1 MSAQESLFIGGAW
14 VAGAGAA
21 FTSHNPADGALV
33 WEGRAADPAQV
44 REAVAAARAA
54 FRDWRRV
61 PIAERIAILERYA
74 RLVEDEREALAR
86 AIAEETGKPLWDAR
100 GEAAAMAAKVR
111 ISISAYEERTPTRS
125 RPKGAIIQHLT
136 HRPHGVMAVFG
147 PFNFP
152 GHLPNGHIV
161 PALLAGNAIVF
172 KPSELTPGVA
182 AHLVRLLAEAGVP
195 AGVVNLVQGG
205 RETGAALLDQ
215 PVDGVLFTGSR
226 ETGLAIHRHFAGRPE
241 VILALEMGG
250 NNPLIVWDAAD
261 AEAAALLIAQS
272 AYVTTGQRCTCA
284 RRLIL
289 PDGAAGDRLLD
300 ALLAL
305 VERIRVDRFDAE
317 PEPFMGPL
325 ISEAAAERLLE
336 AVRARIAAGAR
347 VLAPLLRL
355 TDKGPAFV
363 SPAILDVTGV
373 AVPDGELF
381 GPVLQVIRVADFDA
395 ALAVANDTAF
405 GLAAGLISD
414 EEPLFRR
421 FAEEIA
427 AGVIAWNRPTT
438 GASSELPFGG
448 VKQSGNHR
456 PSAWYAADY
465 CAWPQ
470 AGLQAAAGRAER
482 PAALP
487 PGLSPE

>member
-1 MSAQESLFIGGAW
+1 MTAQGRLCIGGEW
-14 VAGAGAA
+14 IEGAGGA
-21 FTSHNPADGALV
+21 FTSHNPADGSPL
-33 WEGRAADPAQV
+33 WEGRAASPAQV
-44 REAVAAARAA
+44 ADAVAAARAA

-61 PIAERIAILERYA
+61 PLDERIAILERYA
-74 RLVEDEREALAR
+74 ALVEERREELAR

-100 GEAAAMAAKVR
+100 GEAGAMAAKVR
-111 ISISAYEERTPTRS
+111 ISIAAHEERTPTR
-125 RPKGAIIQHLT
+125 RREKGAIVQHLT

-161 PALLAGNAIVF
+161 PALLAGNTIVF
-172 KPSELTPGVA
+172 KPSELTPRVA
-182 AHLVRLLAEAGVP
+182 ELLVRLLMEAGVP
-195 AGVVNLVQGG
+195 EGVVNLVHGG
-205 RETGAALLDQ
+205 REVGAALLDQ
-215 PVDGVLFTGSR
+215 AVDGVLFTGSR
-226 ETGLAIHRHFAGRPE
+226 EAGLAIHRHFAGRPE

-261 AEAAALLIAQS
+261 AQAAALLIVQS
-272 AYVTTGQRCTCA
+272 AFITTGQRCTCA

-289 PDGAAGDRLLD
+289 PEGAAGDGVLD
-300 ALLAL
+300 ALVALA
-305 VERIRVDRFDAE
+305 ERLRVDRFDAE

-325 ISEAAAERLLE
+325 ISEAAALRLLD
-336 AVRARIAAGAR
+336 AVKARIAAGAR
-347 VLAPLLRL
+347 AILPLARLL
-355 TDKGPAFV
+355 DKGPAFV
-363 SPAILDVTGV
+363 TPAILDVTGV
-373 AVPDGELF
+373 PVPDGELF

-395 ALAVANDTAF
+395 ALEAANDTMF

-414 EEPLFRR
+414 DEGLFRR

-427 AGVIAWNRPTT
+427 AGVIAWNRPTA

-448 VKQSGNHR
+448 IKQSGNHR

-470 AGLQAAAGRAER
+470 AGLSAAAGRPVR
-482 PAALP
+482 PAELP
-487 PGLSPE
+487 PGIAAD

>member
-1 MSAQESLFIGGAW
+1 MTDHGRLFIGGEW
-14 VAGAGAA
+14 IEGAGAA
-21 FTSHNPADGALV
+21 VTSCDPADGAPL
-33 WEGRAADPAQV
+33 WEGRGADVEQVAA
-44 REAVAAARAA
+44 AVAAARVA

-61 PIAERIAILERYA
+61 PLDERIAILERYA
-74 RLVEDEREALAR
+74 RLVKENREALAR
-86 AIAEETGKPLWDAR
+86 AVAEETGKPLWDAR
-100 GEAAAMAAKVR
+100 GEVGAMAAKVA
-111 ISISAYEERTPTRS
+111 ISLAAYEERTPARV
-125 RPKGAIIQHLT
+125 RPKGAVVQHLA

-161 PALLAGNAIVF
+161 PALLAGNTVVF
-172 KPSELTPGVA
+172 KPSELTPRVA
-182 AHLVRLLAEAGVP
+182 EHLVRLLAAAGVP

-215 PVDGVLFTGSR
+215 PVNGVLFTGSR
-226 ETGLAIHRHFAGRPE
+226 ETGLAIHRRLAGRPE

-250 NNPLIVWDAAD
+250 NNPLIVWNVEDAQ
-261 AEAAALLIAQS
+261 AAAVLVAQS

-289 PDGAAGDRLLD
+289 PEGEAGDRVLE
-300 ALLAL
+300 ALVAL

-317 PEPFMGPL
+317 PQPFMGPL
-325 ISEAAAERLLE
+325 ISAAAAERLLE

-347 VLAPLLRL
+347 VIAPLLRL
-355 TDKGPAFV
+355 TEKGPAFV
-363 SPAILDVTGV
+363 TPAILDVTGV
-373 AVPDGELF
+373 PMLDGELF

-395 ALAVANDTAF
+395 ALMVANDTAF
-405 GLAAGLISD
+405 GLAAGLVSD
-414 EEPLFRR
+414 EESLFQR
-421 FAEEIA
+421 FAQEIA

-470 AGLQAAAGRAER
+470 AGLAAASGRAER
-482 PAALP
+482 PAELP
-487 PGLSPE
+487 PGITLA

>member
-1 MSAQESLFIGGAW
+1 MTERGRLFIGGEW
-14 VAGAGAA
+14 VAGAGES
-21 FTSHNPADGALV
+21 FTSCNPADGALL
-33 WEGRAADPAQV
+33 WEGRAASAGQV
-44 REAVAAARAA
+44 ADAVAAARAA
-54 FRDWRRV
+54 FGNWRRLTLD
-61 PIAERIAILERYA
+61 ERIAILERYA
-74 RLVEDEREALAR
+74 RLVEDDREALAR

-100 GEAAAMAAKVR
+100 GEAGAMAAKVA
-111 ISISAYEERTPTRS
+111 ISVAAHAERTPTRE
-125 RPKGAIIQHLT
+125 RPKGAIVQHLT

-161 PALLAGNAIVF
+161 PALLAGNTIVF
-172 KPSELTPGVA
+172 KPSELTPRVA
-182 AHLVRLLAEAGVP
+182 AHLVRLLTEAGVP

-241 VILALEMGG
+241 VVLALEMGG
-250 NNPLIVWDAAD
+250 NNPLIVWDAGD
-261 AEAAALLIAQS
+261 AEAAALLIVQS
-272 AYVTTGQRCTCA
+272 AFITTGQRCTCA

-289 PDGAAGDRLLD
+289 PEGKAGERILD
-300 ALLAL
+300 ALVAL
-305 VERIRVDRFDAE
+305 MERLRVDRFDAE

-336 AVRARIAAGAR
+336 AVRGRIAAGAR

-363 SPAILDVTGV
+363 SPALLDVTGV
-373 AVPDGELF
+373 SAPDGELF
-381 GPVLQVIRVADFDA
+381 GPVLQVIRAADFDE

-414 EEPLFRR
+414 DEALFRR
-421 FAEEIA
+421 FAGEIA
-427 AGVIAWNRPTT
+427 AGVIAWNRPTA

-448 VKQSGNHR
+448 IKQSGNHR

-470 AGLQAAAGRAER
+470 AGLKAASGRVER
-482 PAALP
+482 PAAPP
-487 PGLSPE
+487 PGLLPE